1 VIVTCLTARD
11 FIRCLLEV
19 DPTKRMSL
27 SDALRHPWLDSSAP
41 GASASGNGTAHS
53 PTMMGNSLSDVS
65 ELSEIPEEDHNI
77 SANGDASMLSAV
89 PSSDDMPGVD
99 LLDINSPAK
108 AGTRRPLP
116 LERRS
121 NVLAREAE
129 AEAHAAPNEP
139 EPDAEADP
147 EPVAS
152 GSTPPSVNR
161 NSGNAGKRRRPES
174 PPGGGSSSVDI
185 AMGGG
190 GGGRESAESDD
201 AAIAMEV
208 EPQPPA
214 AKRGRRSPGQGR
226 EQQQQ
231 QQQQNAAHPPT
242 ERNGG
247 SGRVLRPRAAAP
259 ASGSRR

>member
-1 VIVTCLTARD
+1 MLTARD

-27 SDALRHPWLDSSAP
+27 TDALRHPWLDSSAT
-41 GASASGNGTAHS
+41 GASGSGTAHS
-53 PTMMGNSLSDVS
+53 PTMTGNSLSDVS
-65 ELSEIPEEDHNI
+65 ELSVIPEDDHNI
-77 SANGDASMLSAV
+77 SANGDASMLSAA
-89 PSSDDMPGVD
+89 PSSDDMPGVG
-99 LLDINSPAK
+99 LLDISSPAK

-129 AEAHAAPNEP
+129 AEAHAAPKEA
-139 EPDAEADP
+139 AEAEA

-174 PPGGGSSSVDI
+174 PGGGSSPVDV
-185 AMGGG
+185 AM
-190 GGGRESAESDD
+190 GGGRESADSDD
-201 AAIAMEV
+201 AAMEV
-208 EPQPPA
+208 EPHPPA
-214 AKRGRRSPGQGR
+214 AKRGRRSPAQGR
-226 EQQQQ
+226 EQQ
-231 QQQQNAAHPPT
+231 NAALPPT
-242 ERNGG
+242 ERNGGGNG

>member
-1 VIVTCLTARD
+1 MLTARD

-19 DPTKRMSL
+19 DPTKRLSL
-27 SDALRHPWLDSSAP
+27 TDALRHPWLDSSAT
-41 GASASGNGTAHS
+41 GASGGGTAHS
-53 PTMMGNSLSDVS
+53 PIMTGKSLSDVS
-65 ELSEIPEEDHNI
+65 ELSEIPEEDNNI

-108 AGTRRPLP
+108 AGARRPLP

-129 AEAHAAPNEP
+129 AEAHAAPKE
-139 EPDAEADP
+139 AEAEA

-161 NSGNAGKRRRPES
+161 NGGHAGKRRRRES
-174 PPGGGSSSVDI
+174 PGGGSSSVDDV
-185 AMGGG
+185 AM
-190 GGGRESAESDD
+190 GGRESVESDD
-201 AAIAMEV
+201 AAMEV
-208 EPQPPA
+208 EPHPPA
-214 AKRGRRSPGQGR
+214 AKRGRRSPGQGK
-226 EQQQQ
+226 E
-231 QQQQNAAHPPT
+231 QQNAAVPRT
-242 ERNGG
+242 ERNGGGSGG